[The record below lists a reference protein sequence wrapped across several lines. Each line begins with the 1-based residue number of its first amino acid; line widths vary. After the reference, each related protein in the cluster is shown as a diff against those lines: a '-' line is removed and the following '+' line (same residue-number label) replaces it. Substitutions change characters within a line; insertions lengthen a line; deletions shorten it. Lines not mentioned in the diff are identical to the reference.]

1 MVNHS
6 SRNATLPALIA
17 ALLLGMV
24 ATPALAENDK
34 VPLGLP

>member
-24 ATPALAENDK
+24 ATPALTEKDK
-34 VPLGLP
+34 VPVGNP